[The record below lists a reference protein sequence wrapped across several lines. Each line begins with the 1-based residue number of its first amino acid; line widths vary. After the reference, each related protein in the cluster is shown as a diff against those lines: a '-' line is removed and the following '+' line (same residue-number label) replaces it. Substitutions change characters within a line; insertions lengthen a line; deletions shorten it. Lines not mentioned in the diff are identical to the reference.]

1 MVVLPEKPGLV
12 ALIDV
17 DKGNIMDVVNKKLVK
32 SIQGWGG
39 NCTKDGKF
47 GLNAPPSG
55 GMDILDLR
63 SGNAVKTLIPK
74 VSEGIFDVMA
84 EFNKTDDYVLY
95 YHSGRKTIRVFRR
108 KDGQQIANYRVQ
120 AELKAMKTSADGRSV
135 ILGMGD
141 GSMTTLTIADPLNK
155 KTKDYINT
163 LPSRVLKNTGQY
175 YHPKGTYFQTGYPYP
190 SPYDYPIYT
199 DYLKDLKK
207 VIPGYQWK
215 TEA

>member
-47 GLNAPPSG
+47 GLNAPSSG

-63 SGNAVKTLIPK
+63 SGNVVKTLIPK

-108 KDGQQIANYRVQ
+108 KDGQQIANYRV
-120 AELKAMKTSADGRSV
+120 AIRALEDCLLM
-135 ILGMGD
+135 
-141 GSMTTLTIADPLNK
+141 
-155 KTKDYINT
+155 
-163 LPSRVLKNTGQY
+163 
-175 YHPKGTYFQTGYPYP
+175 
-190 SPYDYPIYT
+190 
-199 DYLKDLKK
+199 
-207 VIPGYQWK
+207 
-215 TEA
+215 E

>member
-1 MVVLPEKPGLV
+1 MLVGAYQEKALV
-12 ALIDV
+12 GAFSVI
-17 DKGNIMDVVNKKLVK
+17 VK
-32 SIQGWGG
+32 SSRTFVSSS
-39 NCTKDGKF
+39 TKDGKF
-47 GLNAPPSG
+47 GLCAPPSG

-63 SGNAVKTLIPK
+63 SGAVVKTLIPK
-74 VSEGIFDVMA
+74 VSEGIFDVIA

-95 YHSGRKTIRVFRR
+95 YHSGRKTIRAFRR
-108 KDGQQIANYRVQ
+108 KDGKQIANYRVQ
-120 AELKAMKTSADGRSV
+120 AELKSMKTSSDGRSI

-155 KTKDYINT
+155 KTKDYLST
-163 LPSRVLKNTGQY
+163 LPSRILKKTGEY
-175 YHPKGTYFQTGYPYP
+175 FHPKGTYFQNGYPYP